1 MKVSAKFKAVILA
14 GVVGSALAAGSASAQ
29 TPDMMFSSKDL
40 RVVEQSLP
48 EYPRRAQL
56 SGIEGY
62 AVVEFTVLADGSVSS
77 PAIAESNSQLFT
89 RASLAAIESW
99 KFEPVVADA
108 GVAVPVRTAMRFS
121 FVGRE

>member
-1 MKVSAKFKAVILA
+1 MKIARSLTIALVA
-14 GVVGSALAAGSASAQ
+14 GAASSSLVTGANAQ
-29 TPDMMFSSKDL
+29 TPEALFSSKEL

-48 EYPRRAQL
+48 AYPRRAQL

-62 AVVEFTVLADGSVSS
+62 TVVEFTVLPDGTVSS
-77 PAIAESNSQLFT
+77 PAIAQSNSRMFT
-89 RASLAAIESW
+89 RAALEAIESW
-99 KFEPVVADA
+99 KFEPVVAEE